1 MGPLD
6 FHGLLAFFEP
16 AFWASL
22 FQLKSSLPR
31 RIKTIAH
38 QQMQKL
44 IAGMNFLG
52 PQRPKIGNLRVLK
65 RQQLGVLNINLWWI
79 SIRTS
84 LLNKRKA
91 IKSYT
96 TKVAKRNESPSNLIR
111 SFWSS
116 CGLWG
121 CSWFVKSQ
129 KFCRKN
135 RRAKP
140 PTTSWWFQP
149 IWKILDK
156 MGIFP
161 KYGWK
166 KYKIFETTT

>member
-65 RQQLGVLNINLWWI
+65 RRQLGVLNINLCWI
-79 SIRTS
+79 FIRTS

-116 CGLWG
+116 CGPWG

-129 KFCRKN
+129 KVAGKIDGQNHQLLVGGFN
-135 RRAKP
+135 P
-140 PTTSWWFQP
+140 F
-149 IWKILDK
+149 WKILDK

-161 KYGWK
+161 KYVK
-166 KYKIFETTT
+166 KCKIFETTT